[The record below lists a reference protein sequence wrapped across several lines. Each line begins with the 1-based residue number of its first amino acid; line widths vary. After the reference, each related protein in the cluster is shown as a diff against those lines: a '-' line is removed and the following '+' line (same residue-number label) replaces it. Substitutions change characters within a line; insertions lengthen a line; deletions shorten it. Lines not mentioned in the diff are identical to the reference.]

1 MCFDDC
7 SVLKNRIITF
17 FIFMGVFSLS
27 LQIGAMFEVDDAEAN
42 SFVQE
47 FLSNTEDIDGLGIFQ
62 KNSLVALPMF
72 IPGFGIIYGAYSA
85 WSTGYGFAAL
95 VSVAPG
101 LAEIHPLSILYMS
114 LFGIM
119 ELVTYSIA
127 MSRGFHIAYALF
139 KRVNLKSLIK
149 PTVIEIGIVVA
160 ILFVAGFL
168 EEYMIALAQE
178 GASLFG

>member
-1 MCFDDC
+1 
-7 SVLKNRIITF
+7 
-17 FIFMGVFSLS
+17 MGVFSLS
-27 LQIGAMFEVDDAEAN
+27 LQIGAMSEVDDAEAN

-62 KNSLVALPMF
+62 NNSIAALPMF
-72 IPGFGIIYGAYSA
+72 IPGIGIIYGAYIA
-85 WSTGYGFAAL
+85 WSTGFGFAAI
-95 VSVAPG
+95 VSMAPG

-114 LFGIM
+114 PFGLM
-119 ELVTYSIA
+119 ELAAYSIA
-127 MSRGFHIAYALF
+127 LSRSFHIAYSLI

-160 ILFVAGFL
+160 ILFAGGIL
-168 EEYMIALAQE
+168 EEYMIVLAQQ

>member
-1 MCFDDC
+1 
-7 SVLKNRIITF
+7 
-17 FIFMGVFSLS
+17 MGVFSLS
-27 LQIGAMFEVDDAEAN
+27 LQIGAMSEVDDAEAN

-62 KNSLVALPMF
+62 NNSIAALPMF
-72 IPGFGIIYGAYSA
+72 IPGIGIIHGAYVA
-85 WSTGYGFAAL
+85 WSTGFGFAAIL
-95 VSVAPG
+95 SMAPG

-114 LFGIM
+114 PFGLM
-119 ELVTYSIA
+119 ELAAYSIA
-127 MSRGFHIAYALF
+127 LSRSFHIAYVLF

-160 ILFVAGFL
+160 ILFAAGVL
-168 EEYMIALAQE
+168 EEYMIALSKE

>member
-1 MCFDDC
+1 
-7 SVLKNRIITF
+7 
-17 FIFMGVFSLS
+17 MGIFSLS
-27 LQIGAMFEVDDAEAN
+27 LQIGSMSEVDDAEAN

-47 FLSNTEDIDGLGIFQ
+47 FLSHTEDIDGLGIFQ
-62 KNSLVALPMF
+62 NNSLVALPMF
-72 IPGFGIIYGAYSA
+72 IPGIGVIFGAYTA
-85 WSTGYGFAAL
+85 WSTGFGFAAIL
-95 VSVAPG
+95 SMAPG
-101 LAEIHPLSILYMS
+101 LAEIHPLSILY
-114 LFGIM
+114 LAPYGLM
-119 ELVTYSIA
+119 ELIAYSIA
-127 MSRGFHIAYALF
+127 LSRSFHIAYVLF